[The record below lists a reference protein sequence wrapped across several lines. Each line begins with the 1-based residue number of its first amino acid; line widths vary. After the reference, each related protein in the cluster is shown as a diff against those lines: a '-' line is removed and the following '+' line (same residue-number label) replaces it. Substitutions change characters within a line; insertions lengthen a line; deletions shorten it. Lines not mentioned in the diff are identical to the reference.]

1 MIDILQIRKYDIV
14 MEELDPNLAQD
25 EIDDDEPSLL
35 TIPEDEELDD
45 DRGFFCLWDE
55 MDSEGR
61 DIPCKLNV
69 IPNSDGTMPDFCPKH
84 TEEHT
89 KYLEVLEL
97 YIKDILKICDPI
109 LVKKMN
115 KEQQGWKKAIEDEL
129 GLTKYML
136 KKIIEEKH
144 SEGKSITEIANDLD
158 NLED

>member
-45 DRGFFCLWDE
+45 DRGFSCLWDE

-84 TEEHT
+84 AEEHT

-136 KKIIEEKH
+136 KKVIEEKH
-144 SEGKSITEIANDLD
+144 AEGKSITEIANDLD